1 MLKLNERLEQPY
13 QDAAA
18 PVVRQQVAK
27 AGARLA
33 LLLNRVWP

>member
-1 MLKLNERLEQPY
+1 MLKFNEHSEQLY

-18 PVVRQQVAK
+18 PVIQQHLAK

-33 LLLNRVWP
+33 LLLNQLWP